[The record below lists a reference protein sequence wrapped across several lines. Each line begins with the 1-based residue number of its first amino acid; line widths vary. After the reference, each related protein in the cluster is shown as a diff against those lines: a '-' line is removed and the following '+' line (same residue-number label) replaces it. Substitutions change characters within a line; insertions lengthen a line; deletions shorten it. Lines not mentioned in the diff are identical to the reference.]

1 MGHGIMTGSNTPG
14 AQGPANMARV
24 FAAPLNRCS
33 VGPRSVQ
40 CSSMDMDTDADAD
53 MTSHKGQRGRG
64 GLLCVKLREGPR
76 SVQCS
81 SMDMDTDADLSLIH
95 I

>member
-1 MGHGIMTGSNTPG
+1 
-14 AQGPANMARV
+14 
-24 FAAPLNRCS
+24 
-33 VGPRSVQ
+33 
-40 CSSMDMDTDADAD
+40 MDMDTDADAD

-81 SMDMDTDADLSLIH
+81 SMDMDTDADADMTLHKAGLAVPCGTNPSH
-95 I
+95 GSPCSTACCTCKCPVR